1 MTPRHRAA
9 TADGG
14 DRDGGCGRRDG
25 RHEGTEEEAPLELAA
40 AVAIALARWRIH
52 SAGGSLDA
60 SLDASLDVPAGTLA
74 GDVMASVA
82 PVAFLLFRRLV
93 AGGVAASTRWWLWP
107 HAFLRE
113 FVGLVA
119 AEGVPMPVAFAIIVI
134 TYGAAERATLLG
146 QVT

>member
-1 MTPRHRAA
+1 MADAGGGTVGTKAPRRRA
-9 TADGG
+9 
-14 DRDGGCGRRDG
+14 
-25 RHEGTEEEAPLELAA
+25 LLKLAA

-60 SLDASLDVPAGTLA
+60 SLDVPAGTLA
-74 GDVMASVA
+74 GDVTASVA

-93 AGGVAASTRWWLWP
+93 AGGVAAPTRWWLWP

-119 AEGVPMPVAFAIIVI
+119 AEGVPMPVAFAIIVVA
-134 TYGAAERATLLG
+134 YGAAERATLLG